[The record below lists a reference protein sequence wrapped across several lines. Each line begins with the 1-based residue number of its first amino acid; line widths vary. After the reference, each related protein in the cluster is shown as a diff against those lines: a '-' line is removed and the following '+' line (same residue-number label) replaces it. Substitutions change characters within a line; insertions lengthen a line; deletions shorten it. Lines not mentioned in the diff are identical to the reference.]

1 MQPRLPIL
9 TTLWRTGQIP
19 LNVEDLAAGVR
30 RLKQDITLQTVLT
43 EIRSDAITIF
53 ENPSAPAEKILEA
66 HESIRAVGLLE
77 RAFDSIEGDERIQHE
92 REQ

>member
-1 MQPRLPIL
+1 MR
-9 TTLWRTGQIP
+9 
-19 LNVEDLAAGVR
+19 VEDLASGVR
-30 RLKQDITLQTVLT
+30 RLRQDETLQTVLT

-53 ENPSAPAEKILEA
+53 ENPSSTPEKILEA

-77 RAFDSIEGDERIQHE
+77 RAFDSIEGNERIQAD

>member
-1 MQPRLPIL
+1 MR
-9 TTLWRTGQIP
+9 
-19 LNVEDLAAGVR
+19 VEDLASGVR
-30 RLKQDITLQTVLT
+30 RLRQDETLQTVLT

-53 ENPSAPAEKILEA
+53 ENPSSTPEKIFEA

-77 RAFDSIEGDERIQHE
+77 RAFDSIEGNERIQAD